1 MKQSQKDFEIITNLN
16 DRIIR
21 LQAKHRE
28 ELRSLYAEIA
38 SNGARIEQAFKDNP
52 EAIR

>member
-1 MKQSQKDFEIITNLN
+1 MKQSLKDFEIITGFN

-38 SNGARIEQAFKDNP
+38 SNGARIEKAFEDNP
-52 EAIR
+52 GPLR